1 MLNALI
7 AGAALALIAAPA
19 SAEVFEKHD
28 DAFVLMFEAAVDR
41 PPDAIYGAIGQISRW
56 WESSH
61 TYSGDAANLS
71 LILEPGG
78 CWCEA
83 MADGSTFEH
92 GRVVVANPARMVGL
106 NAPFGPL
113 KGVAT
118 KSDFVLT
125 WRAEGGGVWTLR
137 ALYVVEGPGLGAMAE
152 PVDSVMQIQFDNLVE
167 LIRSNAG

>member
-1 MLNALI
+1 MLKALF
-7 AGAALALIAAPA
+7 AATALMLAAAPA

-41 PPDAIYGAIGQISRW
+41 W

-61 TYSGDAANLS
+61 TYSGASRNLS
-71 LILEPGG
+71 LALQPGG

-83 MADGSTFEH
+83 LADGTTFEH
-92 GRVVVANPARMVGL
+92 GRVVTVNPAGMIGI

-113 KGVAT
+113 KGRAT
-118 KSDFVLT
+118 TSDFVLS
-125 WRAEGGGVWTLR
+125 WREENGVWTLR
-137 ALYVVEGPGLGAMAE
+137 GLYVVRGAGLGTMAE
-152 PVDSVMQIQFDNLVE
+152 PVDGVMQIQFDNLVE